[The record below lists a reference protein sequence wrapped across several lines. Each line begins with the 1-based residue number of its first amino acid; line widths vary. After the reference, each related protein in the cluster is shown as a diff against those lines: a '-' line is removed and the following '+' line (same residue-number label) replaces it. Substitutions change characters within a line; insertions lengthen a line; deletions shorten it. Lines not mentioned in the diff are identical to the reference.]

1 MILQSPNQSSPLRL
15 GSDLPIPPLHSLSPS
30 NTGLLV
36 DPHTGQKLPCRSTSE
51 YSCIL
56 LTEHSSPDICMLLPH
71 LVQACALL
79 TNSQGSFKLNP
90 TSTLFILFLCFIFLH
105 STPCQQKTNY
115 LLICL
120 LPIYPPLECMLHES
134 RHSVHFLVPSI
145 KNSA

>member
-30 NTGLLV
+30 NTALLV
-36 DPHTGQKLPCRSTSE
+36 DPHTGQKLSCRSTSE

-79 TNSQGSFKLNP
+79 NSQGSFPDPAFSN
-90 TSTLFILFLCFIFLH
+90 ST
-105 STPCQQKTNY
+105 Q
-115 LLICL
+115 
-120 LPIYPPLECMLHES
+120 PPLSLS
-134 RHSVHFLVPSI
+134 YFSALFSSTVLLVNKRPTI
-145 KNSA
+145 C